1 MQKMMLT
8 ILFTILS
15 LRLTAPPDTRLVI
28 TEGEAVKV
36 YDPML
41 NAFMFVES
49 SFDTDTVNKL
59 GYTGIL
65 QIGQEMT
72 DEANRINEMSG
83 SPLRFNFPGCAL
95 DSLQSVQIW
104 YTVQSYWNKS
114 YSVKRACKV
123 WNPEASNKYYAKIKA
138 VL

>member
-1 MQKMMLT
+1 MKTILIIIFLLFTLSASAPEDKRLT
-8 ILFTILS
+8 IVRAES
-15 LRLTAPPDTRLVI
+15 
-28 TEGEAVKV
+28 VKP
-36 YDPML
+36 YDPIL

-49 SFDTDTVNKL
+49 NYRTDVVSSL
-59 GYTGIL
+59 GYTGLL

-72 DEANRINEMSG
+72 DEANRINKLS
-83 SPLRFNFPGCAL
+83 SNPIRFKFPQSAL

-123 WNPEASNKYYAKIKA
+123 WNPLASGRYYNKVRAN
-138 VL
+138 L

>member
-1 MQKMMLT
+1 MKT
-8 ILFTILS
+8 ILTLILLCFSLS
-15 LRLTAPPDTRLVI
+15 LSAPPDKRLVI
-28 TEGEAVKV
+28 FEGEAVRP
-36 YDPML
+36 YDRVL

-49 SFDTDTVNKL
+49 NYRTDVVNSL

-72 DEANRINEMSG
+72 DEANRINIMSG
-83 SPLRFNFPGCAL
+83 SPIRFNFPESAL

-123 WNPEASNKYYAKIKA
+123 WNPEASNRYYNKIKSN
-138 VL
+138 L